1 MLFRSWQ
8 LALDCDAGACH
19 GTQVNFIGSI
29 KEGRM
34 RLGSEMS
41 RFPADPPNFS
51 SFPVALIVLIQLIL
65 GDEWHHIMWDAS
77 VQPPEVKRYNT
88 LDP

>member
-1 MLFRSWQ
+1 
-8 LALDCDAGACH
+8 
-19 GTQVNFIGSI
+19 
-29 KEGRM
+29 M